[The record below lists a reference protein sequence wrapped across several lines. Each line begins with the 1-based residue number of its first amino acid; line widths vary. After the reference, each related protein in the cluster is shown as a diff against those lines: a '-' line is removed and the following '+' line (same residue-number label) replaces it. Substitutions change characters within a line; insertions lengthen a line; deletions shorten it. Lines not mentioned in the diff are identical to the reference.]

1 MSIQQAIEHKLTQ
14 QFEPQHLEV
23 DNESHM
29 HAVPANSE
37 THFRVVVVS
46 PVFEGKRKV
55 ARHQALYATLNE
67 ELSNGVHALTMHLYT
82 PGEWA
87 ERQSYAPQ
95 SPQCMGGSKTG

>member
-1 MSIQQAIEHKLTQ
+1 MSIQQAIEEKLTR

-46 PVFEGKRKV
+46 PAFEGKRKV
-55 ARHQALYATLNE
+55 GRHQALYSTLNE
-67 ELSNGVHALTMHLYT
+67 ELNNGVHALTMHLYT
-82 PGEWA
+82 PAEWA
-87 ERQSYAPQ
+87 ERQDEAPQ
-95 SPQCMGGSKTG
+95 SPQCMGGSKAG

>member
-1 MSIQQAIEHKLTQ
+1 MSIQQAIEQKLSQ

-37 THFRVVVVS
+37 THFRVVLVS
-46 PVFEGKRKV
+46 PAFGGKRKV

-67 ELSNGVHALTMHLYT
+67 ELSGGVHALTMHLYT
-82 PGEWA
+82 PEEWA
-87 ERQSYAPQ
+87 ERQDEAPQ
-95 SPQCMGGSKTG
+95 SPLCKGGSKAG